1 MTCLIKCVFQIKHW
15 NVNIDLMEENVIQIN
30 CGITINIDVSVKQ
43 VMHLKKI
50 MFIVLLHVIVK
61 MEKI

>member
-1 MTCLIKCVFQIKHW
+1 MTCLIKCVFQIKLG
-15 NVNIDLMEENVIQIN
+15 NVNIDFMEENVIQIN

-50 MFIVLLHVIVK
+50 MFIILLHVTVK